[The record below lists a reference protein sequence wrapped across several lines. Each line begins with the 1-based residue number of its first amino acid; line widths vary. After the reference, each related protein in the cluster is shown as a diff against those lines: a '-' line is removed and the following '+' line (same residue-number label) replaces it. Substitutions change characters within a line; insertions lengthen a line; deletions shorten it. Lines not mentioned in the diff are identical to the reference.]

1 MNMSSGTLASATS
14 AAPAPGARRSRAT
27 THRNAVAAALRKAA
41 ILDRLDPRGD
51 AYGAAGQALED
62 FVKREDQI
70 VARGEDVT
78 GWISTVTERRWINE
92 LRYQVRRSHDR
103 LDAPVAP
110 ASNTT
115 LGDLTPARGL
125 GLEDVVELREQLR
138 DIADEQRAALCMLRA
153 ADVQERHVRIV
164 ELALT
169 SDLRHREIATAVNT
183 EFADCGAIE
192 GNTITQIIG
201 RQRARLASDG
211 AVPSVVSRL
220 RRARPQ
226 RDS

>member
-1 MNMSSGTLASATS
+1 MAPSGTLTT
-14 AAPAPGARRSRAT
+14 APGPALPLGVRAARARTYRKALE
-27 THRNAVAAALRKAA
+27 AARRKAA

-103 LDAPVAP
+103 LDAPIAH
-110 ASNTT
+110 ASSST
-115 LGDLTPARGL
+115 LGDLVAARGI

-138 DIADEQRAALCMLRA
+138 DIATEQRDALHLLRT

-169 SDLRHREIATAVNT
+169 SDLRHREIATVVNT
-183 EFADCGAIE
+183 EFAGCGSRAIG

-201 RQRARLASDG
+201 RQRARLDREG
-211 AVPSVVSRL
+211 DVPTVVTRL
-220 RRARPQ
+220 RRTRQSA
-226 RDS
+226 

>member
-1 MNMSSGTLASATS
+1 MAPSGTLSTALR
-14 AAPAPGARRSRAT
+14 PVLPPGARAARST
-27 THRNAVAAALRKAA
+27 THRKAVDAALRKAA

-92 LRYQVRRSHDR
+92 LRYQARRSHDR

-110 ASNTT
+110 SSSNT
-115 LGDLTPARGL
+115 LGDLVAAPGI
-125 GLEDVVELREQLR
+125 GVEDVVELREELR
-138 DIADEQRAALCMLRA
+138 DIATEQRDALHLLRT

-169 SDLRHREIATAVNT
+169 SDLRHREIATVVNT
-183 EFADCGAIE
+183 EFAGPGSKDIE

-201 RQRARLASDG
+201 RQRARLDRDG
-211 AVPSVVSRL
+211 AVPSVVRRL
-220 RRARPQ
+220 RRARQ
-226 RDS
+226 SA